1 MKRRQFI
8 QFAQISALS
17 AIASTVV
24 FPGSDSTAQSAN
36 QLTIQWLG
44 HTCFYFTGG
53 GLRVLVNPFKPYK
66 QTGCTMG
73 YRNPKIDTQLVLIS
87 SRLLDEGSIDG
98 FAGNPALLHES
109 GVYQFDGT
117 QIQGIRTEKDR
128 YKGQRFGT
136 NIAWVWKQA
145 GIKILHL
152 GGLSGPIENEER
164 ILIGRP
170 DVMLVPVGGGQKSYT
185 PEEAKEIIDYLNPKI
200 VIPTHYRTQAAD
212 EATCDLVPVEPFLQV
227 MQDNTVRQLPGDT
240 LTLTPEGLPQ
250 QGTTVEVLTY
260 NFGSA
265 V

>member
-8 QFAQISALS
+8 QYAQISALS
-17 AIASTVV
+17 AIASTLV
-24 FPGSDSTAQSAN
+24 FPGSNSTAQTTN
-36 QLTIQWLG
+36 PLTIQWLG

-53 GLRVLVNPFKPYK
+53 GLRVLVNPFKPFK
-66 QTGCTMG
+66 QTGCTIG

-87 SRLLDEGSIDG
+87 SRLLDEGSVDG

-128 YKGQRFGT
+128 QKGQRFGT

-200 VIPTHYRTQAAD
+200 VIPTHYKTQAAD
-212 EATCDLVPVEPFLQV
+212 VATCDLVSVEPFLQV
-227 MQDNTVRQLPGDT
+227 MQDKTVRQVPGDT
-240 LTLTPEGLPQ
+240 LTLTPESLPQ
-250 QGTTVEVLTY
+250 QGTTVEVFTY
-260 NFGSA
+260 NFAA